1 PGGNHL
7 RSGLGHVSNA
17 RHRKQ
22 EKGRRNPALFSW
34 AARGQANHPDF
45 DKVSFTCSTASRRG
59 VMPSVV
65 PTLDRLT
72 LEQGGS
78 YAATIIPGF
87 DISETAE
94 QPC

>member
-1 PGGNHL
+1 
-7 RSGLGHVSNA
+7 
-17 RHRKQ
+17 
-22 EKGRRNPALFSW
+22 
-34 AARGQANHPDF
+34 
-45 DKVSFTCSTASRRG
+45 
-59 VMPSVV
+59 M